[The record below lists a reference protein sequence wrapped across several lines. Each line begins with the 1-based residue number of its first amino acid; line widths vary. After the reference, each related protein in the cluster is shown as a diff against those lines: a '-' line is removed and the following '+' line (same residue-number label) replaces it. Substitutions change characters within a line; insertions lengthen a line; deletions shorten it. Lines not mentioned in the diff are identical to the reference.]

1 MGNTMTKKQALSAT
15 DIYDR
20 ILLAIT
26 ERRLLPGARLVE
38 ERLVEVTGASRTR
51 VRQVLARLA
60 HEQLVTLVPNKGAC
74 IASPTVEEAQE
85 VFYTRRLLEPGM
97 AATLATTI
105 TAAQLKRLQQH
116 VAKEK
121 AARAQRDSRA
131 IIRLSGEFHMC
142 IAEMV
147 ASHSLLRIMRELTSF
162 TCLVITLYDKP
173 SVTACSD
180 HEHADLIACFE
191 RGDAERARHHMHEH
205 LNSIEHALDLSDPE
219 EALPDFEEIFG

>member
-1 MGNTMTKKQALSAT
+1 MTKKQALSAT

-85 VFYTRRLLEPGM
+85 VFYTRRLLEPG
-97 AATLATTI
+97 
-105 TAAQLKRLQQH
+105 
-116 VAKEK
+116 
-121 AARAQRDSRA
+121 
-131 IIRLSGEFHMC
+131 
-142 IAEMV
+142 
-147 ASHSLLRIMRELTSF
+147 
-162 TCLVITLYDKP
+162 
-173 SVTACSD
+173 
-180 HEHADLIACFE
+180 
-191 RGDAERARHHMHEH
+191 
-205 LNSIEHALDLSDPE
+205 
-219 EALPDFEEIFG
+219 